1 MKKLEDMNLV
11 DDFLMTI
18 LICHQEYGD
27 RSVRYML
34 ECILNRRFG
43 KLTVVPQRVMCGA
56 DPEKHGIRMD
66 VYIDEN
72 DGEIIDIEPD
82 QNDGKADVKAVPRR
96 NRFYHAKIDSANL
109 AAGDD
114 YSNLRNVV
122 VIFITTYDPFGL
134 DRMVYTV
141 KNKCIEESDMPYD
154 DGAVSLFLY
163 TKGKKGNPPEELKSL
178 LHYMENSIEENA
190 GTDSL
195 KVFHHMVT
203 AVKND
208 GEVGLAYMKS
218 VEIEKRIREE
228 GREEG
233 HRDGVRIGRIQEIVR
248 LSRRFNKSDE
258 EIIQI
263 LLEETG
269 LGEDQARDAL
279 KKYS

>member
-11 DDFLMTI
+11 DDFLMTS

-218 VEIEKRIREE
+218 VEIEKMIREE

>member
-1 MKKLEDMNLV
+1 MKKLEDMNLM
-11 DDFLMTI
+11 DDFLMTS
-18 LICHQEYGD
+18 LICHHEYGD

-56 DPEKHGIRMD
+56 DPEKRGIRMD

-72 DGEIIDIEPD
+72 DGEIFDIEPD
-82 QNDGKADVKAVPRR
+82 QNDSRSDIEAVPRR
-96 NRFYHAKIDSANL
+96 TRFYHAKIDSANL

-114 YSNLRNVV
+114 YNNLRNVV

-141 KNKCIEESDMPYD
+141 KNKCIEEPDMPYD

-163 TKGKKGNPPEELKSL
+163 TKGKKGNPPEELQSL

-195 KVFHHMVT
+195 KAFHHMVT

-233 HRDGVRIGRIQEIVR
+233 HRAGLQLGRVQEIVR
-248 LSRRFNKSDE
+248 LSRRFNRSDD

-263 LLEETG
+263 LTEEAG
-269 LGEDQARDAL
+269 LDENQARETLA
-279 KKYS
+279 KYS

>member
-11 DDFLMTI
+11 DDFLMTS

-154 DGAVSLFLY
+154 DGAVIFVH
-163 TKGKKGNPPEELKSL
+163 KG
-178 LHYMENSIEENA
+178 
-190 GTDSL
+190 
-195 KVFHHMVT
+195 
-203 AVKND
+203 
-208 GEVGLAYMKS
+208 
-218 VEIEKRIREE
+218 EKR
-228 GREEG
+228 
-233 HRDGVRIGRIQEIVR
+233 
-248 LSRRFNKSDE
+248 KS
-258 EIIQI
+258 
-263 LLEETG
+263 TG
-269 LGEDQARDAL
+269 GT
-279 KKYS
+279 

>member
-1 MKKLEDMNLV
+1 
-11 DDFLMTI
+11 
-18 LICHQEYGD
+18 
-27 RSVRYML
+27 
-34 ECILNRRFG
+34 
-43 KLTVVPQRVMCGA
+43 
-56 DPEKHGIRMD
+56 
-66 VYIDEN
+66 
-72 DGEIIDIEPD
+72 
-82 QNDGKADVKAVPRR
+82 
-96 NRFYHAKIDSANL
+96 
-109 AAGDD
+109 
-114 YSNLRNVV
+114 
-122 VIFITTYDPFGL
+122 
-134 DRMVYTV
+134 MVYTV

-163 TKGKKGNPPEELKSL
+163 TKGKKGNPPEELQSL

-269 LGEDQARDAL
+269 LGEEQARDAL

>member
-1 MKKLEDMNLV
+1 M
-11 DDFLMTI
+11 F
-18 LICHQEYGD
+18 
-27 RSVRYML
+27 
-34 ECILNRRFG
+34 
-43 KLTVVPQRVMCGA
+43 
-56 DPEKHGIRMD
+56 
-66 VYIDEN
+66 
-72 DGEIIDIEPD
+72 
-82 QNDGKADVKAVPRR
+82 
-96 NRFYHAKIDSANL
+96 
-109 AAGDD
+109 
-114 YSNLRNVV
+114 
-122 VIFITTYDPFGL
+122 
-134 DRMVYTV
+134 
-141 KNKCIEESDMPYD
+141 
-154 DGAVSLFLY
+154 
-163 TKGKKGNPPEELKSL
+163 
-178 LHYMENSIEENA
+178 HYMENSIEENA

-228 GREEG
+228 GTEEGTEEG

-269 LGEDQARDAL
+269 LGEEQARDAL

>member
-1 MKKLEDMNLV
+1 
-11 DDFLMTI
+11 
-18 LICHQEYGD
+18 
-27 RSVRYML
+27 
-34 ECILNRRFG
+34 
-43 KLTVVPQRVMCGA
+43 
-56 DPEKHGIRMD
+56 
-66 VYIDEN
+66 
-72 DGEIIDIEPD
+72 
-82 QNDGKADVKAVPRR
+82 
-96 NRFYHAKIDSANL
+96 
-109 AAGDD
+109 
-114 YSNLRNVV
+114 
-122 VIFITTYDPFGL
+122 
-134 DRMVYTV
+134 
-141 KNKCIEESDMPYD
+141 
-154 DGAVSLFLY
+154 
-163 TKGKKGNPPEELKSL
+163 
-178 LHYMENSIEENA
+178 
-190 GTDSL
+190 
-195 KVFHHMVT
+195 MVT

>member
-11 DDFLMTI
+11 DDFLMTS

-66 VYIDEN
+66 VYIDE
-72 DGEIIDIEPD
+72 
-82 QNDGKADVKAVPRR
+82 
-96 NRFYHAKIDSANL
+96 
-109 AAGDD
+109 
-114 YSNLRNVV
+114 
-122 VIFITTYDPFGL
+122 
-134 DRMVYTV
+134 
-141 KNKCIEESDMPYD
+141 
-154 DGAVSLFLY
+154 
-163 TKGKKGNPPEELKSL
+163 
-178 LHYMENSIEENA
+178 
-190 GTDSL
+190 
-195 KVFHHMVT
+195 
-203 AVKND
+203 ND

>member
-11 DDFLMTI
+11 DDFLMTS

-178 LHYMENSIEENA
+178 LHY
-190 GTDSL
+190 
-195 KVFHHMVT
+195 
-203 AVKND
+203 
-208 GEVGLAYMKS
+208 S

>member
-11 DDFLMTI
+11 DDFLMTS

-43 KLTVVPQRVMCGA
+43 KLTVVPQRVMCGT
-56 DPEKHGIRMD
+56 DPDKHGIRMD

-72 DGEIIDIEPD
+72 AGEIIDIEPD
-82 QNDGKADVKAVPRR
+82 QNDSMYDIEAVPRR

-141 KNKCIEESDMPYD
+141 KNKCIEEPDMPYD

-163 TKGKKGNPPEELKSL
+163 TKGEKGNPPEELQSL

-233 HRDGVRIGRIQEIVR
+233 HRAGVQLGRVQEIVR
-248 LSRRFNKSDE
+248 LSR
-258 EIIQI
+258 
-263 LLEETG
+263 
-269 LGEDQARDAL
+269 L
-279 KKYS
+279 KYTL

>member
-1 MKKLEDMNLV
+1 MKKLEDMNLM
-11 DDFLMTI
+11 DDFLMTS
-18 LICHQEYGD
+18 LICHHEYGD

-56 DPEKHGIRMD
+56 DPEKRGIRMD

-72 DGEIIDIEPD
+72 DGEIFDIEPD
-82 QNDGKADVKAVPRR
+82 QNDSRSDIEAVPRR
-96 NRFYHAKIDSANL
+96 TRFYHAKIDSANL

-114 YSNLRNVV
+114 YNNLRNVV

-141 KNKCIEESDMPYD
+141 KNKCIEEPDMPYD

-163 TKGKKGNPPEELKSL
+163 TKGKKGNPPEELQSL

-195 KVFHHMVT
+195 KAFHHMVT

-233 HRDGVRIGRIQEIVR
+233 HRAGLQLGRVQEIVR
-248 LSRRFNKSDE
+248 LSRRFNRSDD

-263 LLEETG
+263 LMEEAG
-269 LGEDQARDAL
+269 LDENQARETL
-279 KKYS
+279 VKYS

>member
-1 MKKLEDMNLV
+1 
-11 DDFLMTI
+11 
-18 LICHQEYGD
+18 
-27 RSVRYML
+27 
-34 ECILNRRFG
+34 
-43 KLTVVPQRVMCGA
+43 
-56 DPEKHGIRMD
+56 
-66 VYIDEN
+66 
-72 DGEIIDIEPD
+72 
-82 QNDGKADVKAVPRR
+82 
-96 NRFYHAKIDSANL
+96 
-109 AAGDD
+109 
-114 YSNLRNVV
+114 
-122 VIFITTYDPFGL
+122 
-134 DRMVYTV
+134 
-141 KNKCIEESDMPYD
+141 
-154 DGAVSLFLY
+154 
-163 TKGKKGNPPEELKSL
+163 
-178 LHYMENSIEENA
+178 MENSIEENA
-190 GTDSL
+190 STDSL

-279 KKYS
+279 KKYR